1 LLTNA
6 TFKRIPDYVGI
17 SILRPA
23 DRHAED
29 YRYEVKKVNNNTKM
43 KIHLAAG
50 GGFAAILTKE

>member
-1 LLTNA
+1 ME
-6 TFKRIPDYVGI
+6 IMSDGI
-17 SILRPA
+17 NA